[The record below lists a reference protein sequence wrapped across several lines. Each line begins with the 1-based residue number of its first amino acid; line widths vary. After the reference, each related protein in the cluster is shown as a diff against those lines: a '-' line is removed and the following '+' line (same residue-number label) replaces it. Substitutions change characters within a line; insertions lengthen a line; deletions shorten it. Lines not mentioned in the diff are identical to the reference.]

1 MDCRVK
7 PGDDK
12 LGRIGGYALGRGF
25 DMAMTLDEA
34 AAVMRETVRK
44 YSVWYLLQGGLMVVA
59 GVVAL
64 LYPFF
69 ASTAIVLIL
78 GWLLIFAGIVQGIG
92 LIGAGNVPHYWLQLI
107 SAVIAIVIGV
117 LMLRQPDNGLMIIT
131 ALLIVYFM
139 VEGTARVIF
148 ALTIRP
154 FPHWG
159 WVLAAG
165 IVGILLAVYL
175 RANLPVDSPWVLGV
189 LLGILLISE
198 GAALTYLAWRVRSA
212 TTTPA

>member
-1 MDCRVK
+1 
-7 PGDDK
+7 
-12 LGRIGGYALGRGF
+12 
-25 DMAMTLDEA
+25 MAMTLDEA
-34 AAVMRETVRK
+34 AAVMREAMRETVRK
-44 YSVWYLLQGGLMVVA
+44 YSTWYLLQGGLMIVA
-59 GVVAL
+59 GIVAL

-69 ASTAIVLIL
+69 ASTAIVVIL

-107 SAVIAIVIGV
+107 SAALAIVIG
-117 LMLRQPDNGLMIIT
+117 LLLLRQPDSGLMIIT

-139 VEGTARVIF
+139 VEGIAKVIF

-165 IVGILLAVYL
+165 MLGILLAVYL
-175 RANLPVDSPWVLGV
+175 WANLPVDSPWVLGV
-189 LLGILLISE
+189 LLGILLIAE

-212 TTTPA
+212 AAEVSSAEL

>member
-1 MDCRVK
+1 
-7 PGDDK
+7 
-12 LGRIGGYALGRGF
+12 
-25 DMAMTLDEA
+25 MAMTLDEA
-34 AAVMRETVRK
+34 AAVMREAMRETVRR
-44 YSVWYLLQGGLMVVA
+44 YSTWYLLQGGLMVVA

-69 ASTAIVLIL
+69 ASTAIVVIL

-107 SAVIAIVIGV
+107 SAVIAIMIG
-117 LMLRQPDNGLMIIT
+117 LLLLRQPDSGLLIIT

-139 VEGTARVIF
+139 VEGISKVIF

-175 RANLPVDSPWVLGV
+175 WANLPVDSPWVLGV
-189 LLGILLISE
+189 LLGILLIAE
-198 GAALTYLAWRVRSA
+198 GAALTYLAWRVRSSSA
-212 TTTPA
+212 EVTSSEL